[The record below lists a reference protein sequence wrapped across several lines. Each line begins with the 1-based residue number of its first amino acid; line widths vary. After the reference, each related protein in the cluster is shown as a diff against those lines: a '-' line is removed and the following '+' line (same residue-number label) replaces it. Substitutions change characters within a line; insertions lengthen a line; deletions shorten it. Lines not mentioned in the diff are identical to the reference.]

1 MSKAN
6 KDPKEDQS
14 SLYISYGLLAI
25 IFVIDVFQPLSIFG
39 GIPYVVGMILVM
51 WFLKPHEVLRFG
63 VFCGLAA
70 LFGFF
75 LSEDLSA
82 DMEGLMNRF
91 MAIFTIVAIAL
102 LVRRHTEIEQE
113 FDKQQKLFDSV
124 IEKRTDGL
132 KQAVDQYDEAKIRLA
147 EAEELGHFGFWE
159 YYPSNGQMIWSNGVF
174 SIYGRALVPQAPSF
188 EEFLDQC
195 HTEDVQTL
203 HRSIQYGISE
213 KKPYTVEYRLILPDG
228 KQKWIYNRGRP
239 IIDKRGRIEML
250 VGTIQDITS
259 QKQSEESVVA
269 NRARYTTIFKSA
281 AVAKALIIPNKRI
294 LEINP
299 AFSRWIG
306 YHERELL
313 KIPVEKL
320 MHKADRSMED
330 AYARDMIAGE
340 LSFYQKEKRFIRR
353 DGQVIWGLFSV
364 APVVDVK
371 DKISCFAVEIVD
383 ITTQKRAEAAR
394 AKAEAAWHDAE
405 EALTEAE
412 ANLRLMQ
419 TERPSGEAGQ
429 SEAEDQ
435 VMAEEV
441 INHIFEMASDLMVLI
456 GEDGYYRRIS
466 SHFAEVLGYDVDK
479 LEDEQFIDFIHKA
492 DSEKVN
498 THLKALF
505 AGEKV
510 TDLTLR
516 HSTSAGSYTTLTM
529 TATYNASHEVAY
541 VVFRQQ
547 TQIQRAVDSPAPP
560 IHETDQVEPL
570 VSRETDAD
578 QSVKPLRDT
587 VSVRRVLDEEPEI
600 DAWAVPATSQVL
612 PPAAR
617 EAERGEDLQ
626 HESRDILEPARSESD
641 LILPEEPDAVEDE
654 PKLPQ
659 PPSDLAIEVNAVSNT
674 SGNATDSHDRVRA
687 ARPVSTPREPL
698 LNLMRAN
705 EPSVKPAIK
714 RTDKST
720 RNITVDWRRLT
731 DKMPFQIWM
740 LDKDRHCRYANK
752 KVRDFTGLPFE
763 QLEGTGRDKALHPED
778 YRKYVAYYNTAFD
791 RQEPMQYTYRLRRA
805 DSAYRWMQETAMPL
819 LDANNEFEGY
829 LVTCMEISAL
839 RAVDKKFT
847 RALEG
852 ALNLED
858 IRSVLMQ
865 CRKDDCQHT
874 LTDSIKVADAL
885 IDNAKQVPHPDVAD
899 LMTFAGHHLLER
911 INKVLHFATRHDD
924 AREVKKRS
932 VSVKQ
937 VVDNT
942 LLMLEPLRRQD
953 GPRFQLRPEDAEK
966 DFVVMADKMLM
977 HRIFETLMRS
987 LQERAES
994 RVMRV
999 ELDQGQDVGQVTIR
1013 HLGPIISRAF
1023 PDDPSVLYRTKGGA
1037 TQFMRFAGLE
1047 LLLMRR
1053 VIQLLDGAFVI
1064 TQDKED
1070 GPVIKIGLQL
1080 ETPEPVSVASSSVA
1094 SEPALVLP
1102 EPGNGGDALHH
1113 PENAINLEGMVEP
1126 DSARAKEKQLPDDE
1140 ILVQDTHNGDGAS
1153 RHRVL
1158 IGEMN
1163 SETQRLI
1170 RSLLQPY
1177 YDLKIVPN
1185 TDDLLKE
1192 ADQMPYDLLLV
1203 DVHLQ
1208 GGHSGVDV
1216 LRELRSRPKYHRT
1229 PAIAVAAGTSAE
1241 DQKALIDRAGFDGF
1255 LRKPYSIVEL
1265 LETVERMIE
1274 S

>member
-1 MSKAN
+1 MSKAK
-6 KDPKEDQS
+6 KDPKEALS
-14 SLYISYGLLAI
+14 SLYVSYGLLAI
-25 IFVIDVFQPLSIFG
+25 IFIIDVFQPLSIFG

-51 WFLKPHEVLRFG
+51 WFLKPNEVLRFG

-113 FDKQQKLFDSV
+113 FDKQQQLFDSV

-132 KQAVDQYDEAKIRLA
+132 KQAVDQYEEAKIRLA

-159 YYPSNGQMIWSNGVF
+159 YYPANGQMIWSNGVF
-174 SIYGRALVPQAPSF
+174 AIYGRVIAPQAPSF
-188 EEFLDQC
+188 DEFLDQC

-213 KKPYTVEYRLILPDG
+213 KKSYTVEYRLILPDG
-228 KQKWIYNRGRP
+228 KQRWIYNRGRP
-239 IIDKRGRIEML
+239 ILDKRGKLEML

-259 QKQSEESVVA
+259 LKQSEESVVA
-269 NRARYTTIFKSA
+269 NKARYTTIFKSA

-313 KIPVEKL
+313 KISIEKL
-320 MHKADRSMED
+320 MHKEDRSMED
-330 AYARDMIAGE
+330 AYARDMIGGDI
-340 LSFYQKEKRFIRR
+340 SFYQKEKRFVRR

-364 APVVDVK
+364 SPVVDAR
-371 DKISCFAVEIVD
+371 DKVSCFAVEIVD

-394 AKAEAAWHDAE
+394 AKADAAWHDAE

-412 ANLRLMQ
+412 ANLRLLEN
-419 TERPSGEAGQ
+419 ERGGGTGRREEQ
-429 SEAEDQ
+429 DQ
-435 VMAEEV
+435 AMAEEV
-441 INHIFEMASDLMVLI
+441 INHVFEMSSDLMVLI

-466 SHFAEVLGYDVDK
+466 ARFARALGYTVED
-479 LEDEQFIDFIHKA
+479 LEDQQFVGFIHEA
-492 DSEKVN
+492 DKGKVGR
-498 THLKALF
+498 HLKALF
-505 AGEKV
+505 AGQKV
-510 TDLTLR
+510 ENVMFR
-516 HSTSAGSYTTLTM
+516 HLTSAGNHVSLGM
-529 TATYNASHEVAY
+529 TATYNADHEVAY
-541 VVFRQQ
+541 VVFEQHGAVREVEQAQ
-547 TQIQRAVDSPAPP
+547 TEAPRTGEADHATSLATP
-560 IHETDQVEPL
+560 ISEPEQL
-570 VSRETDAD
+570 IKPSREPVT
-578 QSVKPLRDT
+578 VK
-587 VSVRRVLDEEPEI
+587 RVLDEGFEFDEP
-600 DAWAVPATSQVL
+600 ALPVPSQVS
-612 PPAAR
+612 PPVVR
-617 EAERGEDLQ
+617 EVGLDDVLAPETLSRSKPSLDPPLNEDNLVM
-626 HESRDILEPARSESD
+626 
-641 LILPEEPDAVEDE
+641 PEEMSALESE
-654 PKLPQ
+654 PQAPQ
-659 PPSDLAIEVNAVSNT
+659 GTEIK
-674 SGNATDSHDRVRA
+674 ATPNSAPRRQVRA
-687 ARPVSTPREPL
+687 SKPVLSPQVPL
-698 LNLMRAN
+698 LNLMRAH
-705 EPSVKPAIK
+705 EPKVKPAIK
-714 RTDKST
+714 RTDKSD
-720 RNITVDWRRLT
+720 RNITVEWRRLT

-740 LDKDRHCRYANK
+740 LDKERHCRYANK

-763 QLEGTGRDKALHPED
+763 QLEGTGRDKTLHPED
-778 YRKYVAYYNTAFD
+778 YRKYVAYYKEAFD
-791 RQEPMQYTYRLRRA
+791 LHEPMRFTYRLRRA

-819 LDANNEFEGY
+819 LNGNNEFEGY

-839 RAVDKKFT
+839 RAVDKKFS

-899 LMTFAGHHLLER
+899 LMTFAGHDLLER
-911 INKVLHFATRHDD
+911 INKVLHFASTHDD
-924 AREVKKRS
+924 AREVKRRS
-932 VSVKQ
+932 VSVKK
-937 VVDNT
+937 VIDTT

-953 GPRFQLRPEDAEK
+953 GPRFQVRPEDAEK
-966 DFVVMADKMLM
+966 DLQVMADKMLM

-999 ELDQGQDVGQVTIR
+999 ELDEGQGVGQVTIR
-1013 HLGPIISRAF
+1013 YLGPIISKTF
-1023 PDDPSVLYRTKGGA
+1023 PEDPSVLYRAGGGA
-1037 TQFMRFAGLE
+1037 TQFMKFAGLE
-1047 LLLMRR
+1047 ILLMRR

-1064 TQDKED
+1064 NQEKED
-1070 GPVIKIGLQL
+1070 GPVIKIGLHL
-1080 ETPEPVSVASSSVA
+1080 EIPEPIIDTQPELL
-1094 SEPALVLP
+1094 EPALALP
-1102 EPGNGGDALHH
+1102 ESASSGDALRP
-1113 PENAINLEGMVEP
+1113 PENAIDLESVVEP
-1126 DSARAKEKQLPDDE
+1126 EIIAEQEKLLPDDD
-1140 ILVQDTHNGDGAS
+1140 ILVHDTHNGDGAT

-1185 TDDLLKE
+1185 TDDLLKA
-1192 ADQMPYDLLLV
+1192 ADQMSYDLLLV

-1216 LRELRSRPKYHRT
+1216 LRELRSRPMYHRT
-1229 PAIAVAAGTSAE
+1229 PAIAVASGTSAE
-1241 DQKALIDRAGFDGF
+1241 DQKALVDRAGFDGF